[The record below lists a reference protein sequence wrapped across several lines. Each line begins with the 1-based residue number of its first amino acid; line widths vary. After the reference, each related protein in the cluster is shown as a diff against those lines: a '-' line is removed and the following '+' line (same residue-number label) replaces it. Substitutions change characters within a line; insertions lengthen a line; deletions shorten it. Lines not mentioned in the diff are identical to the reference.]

1 MSIDPFASA
10 TAMLAAL
17 QRRDVSS
24 RELVNMHLERIER
37 VDARLGAFCEITA
50 ETAREAARCADDARD
65 AGAHGALLGLP
76 LTLKESTR
84 IAGVAQTAGM
94 PEWAGHR
101 PTSDGPIASRVRAA
115 GACLLGTTNVSEAL
129 DDWQATNP
137 IHGRTVNPWDPT
149 RTPGGSTG
157 GGAAALAAGLTPL
170 EIGSDIGGSVRV
182 PAAFCGI
189 YGHRPSE
196 TVVPRAGAFP
206 GADVASPAA
215 VLGVQG
221 PLARSAVDLELLLD
235 VIVGADDD
243 EAHAWRL
250 DLPPP
255 RHDRLDDFRIAIM
268 PPMPWVTVSASIT
281 AAIDELVTLL
291 RAAGARV
298 ATAMPELD
306 VERTLADYS
315 ALLAALTSSTA
326 SRDERD
332 RRAARAREVDPTR
345 GRATATG
352 LTFDAA
358 ELLRLLDRRIRD
370 RAVWQQFFTDWDV
383 LVAPITLD
391 VAFEH
396 LDGPFSTRVLHVDGV
411 DVAYPLHVVPS
422 MWAAHGGLPATAI
435 PAGHGTGG
443 LPLGVQLIGP
453 YLEDRTPLA
462 LARLLER
469 EWHSFTPPPGY

>member
-1 MSIDPFASA
+1 MSIDPFTTA
-10 TAMLAAL
+10 TGMLDAL
-17 QRRDVSS
+17 QRREVSS
-24 RELVNMHLERIER
+24 RELVEMHLERISR
-37 VDARLGAFCEITA
+37 IDGRLGAFCEVTA
-50 ETAREAARCADDARD
+50 DMARDAARRADDARD

-94 PEWAGHR
+94 PEWANHR
-101 PTSDGPIASRVRAA
+101 PASDGPVASRVRTA

-137 IHGRTVNPWDPT
+137 IYGRTVNPWDAT

-170 EIGSDIGGSVRV
+170 EVGSDIGGSVRV
-182 PAAFCGI
+182 PAAFCGV

-196 TVVPRAGAFP
+196 TAVPRAGAFP
-206 GADVASPAA
+206 GADVANPAA

-221 PLARSAVDLELLLD
+221 PLARSAADLELLLD
-235 VIVGADDD
+235 VIAGAHDDD
-243 EAHAWRL
+243 ASAWRL
-250 DLPPP
+250 ELPPP
-255 RHDRLDDFRIAIM
+255 RHDRLDSFRVAIM

-281 AAIDELVTLL
+281 AAIDDLTALL
-291 RAAGARV
+291 RSTGAQV
-298 ATAMPELD
+298 ATVMPELD
-306 VERTLADYS
+306 LERALADYS
-315 ALLAALTSSTA
+315 SLLAALTSTTMT
-326 SRDERD
+326 RDERE
-332 RRAARAREVDPTR
+332 RRGTRARELDPTR

-358 ELLRLLDRRIRD
+358 ELVLLLDRRARD
-370 RAVWQQFFTDWDV
+370 REVWRQFFTDWDV

-435 PAGHGTGG
+435 PAGHGMGG
-443 LPLGVQLIGP
+443 LPIGIQLIGP